1 MDRTTT
7 LPSQAVAAAAPWLR
21 RHWRL
26 LAAAACLLVATAVAA
41 LAIPVRQPATAGASQ
56 QPRVE
61 DALAA
66 AATAAED
73 LTPLLD
79 SVRWGT
85 SLREVLA
92 AASQNAALAAE
103 STPPAAIEQ
112 GAAALNQVRFV
123 GYIAAPQRRAALL
136 ALPDGQV
143 VRVAPG
149 ESLRDGRAV
158 ASVSDRSLTLTTL
171 GDGEQVLPLFPP
183 VYVPAPRSDADRS
196 PESR

>member
-1 MDRTTT
+1 MDQTTT
-7 LPSQAVAAAAPWLR
+7 LPAQAIAAAAPWLR
-21 RHWRL
+21 RHGRL
-26 LAAAACLLVATAVAA
+26 LAAAVCLLVATVVAA
-41 LAIPVRQPATAGASQ
+41 LAIPVRQPAMAGASQ

-66 AATAAED
+66 AATADED

-85 SLREVLA
+85 SLREVMA
-92 AASQNAALAAE
+92 AAQTAALAAE
-103 STPPAAIEQ
+103 SALPAATEQ

-136 ALPDGQV
+136 ALPDGEV

-158 ASVSDRSLTLTTL
+158 ASVSDRSLTLTAL

-183 VYVPAPRSDADRS
+183 VYVPAPRSDADGS

>member
-1 MDRTTT
+1 MDQTTA
-7 LPSQAVAAAAPWLR
+7 LPSQTVGAVAPWLR
-21 RHWRL
+21 RHGRM
-26 LAAAACLLVATAVAA
+26 LAAAACLFVATVVAA
-41 LAIPVRQPATAGASQ
+41 LAIPVRQHAAIGASQ
-56 QPRVE
+56 QPLME

-66 AATAAED
+66 AATADED

-92 AASQNAALAAE
+92 AAQTAALAAE
-103 STPPAAIEQ
+103 SAPPTSIEQ
-112 GAAALNQVRFV
+112 GAARNEVRFV

-136 ALPDGQV
+136 ALPDGEV

-158 ASVSDRSLTLTTL
+158 ASVSDGSLTLTAL

-183 VYVPAPRSDADRS
+183 VYVPAPRSDADGS

>member
-1 MDRTTT
+1 MDQTTT
-7 LPSQAVAAAAPWLR
+7 LTSQAVAAAAPWLR
-21 RHWRL
+21 RHGRL
-26 LAAAACLLVATAVAA
+26 LAAAACLLVATVVAA

-56 QPRVE
+56 QPWVE

-66 AATAAED
+66 AATADED

-92 AASQNAALAAE
+92 AQTAALAAE
-103 STPPAAIEQ
+103 SALPAATEQ

-136 ALPDGQV
+136 ALPDGEV

-158 ASVSDRSLTLTTL
+158 ASVSDRSLTLTAL

-183 VYVPAPRSDADRS
+183 VYVPAPRSDADGS

>member
-1 MDRTTT
+1 MDQTTA
-7 LPSQAVAAAAPWLR
+7 LPSQTVAAVAPWLR
-21 RHWRL
+21 RHGRM
-26 LAAAACLLVATAVAA
+26 LAAIACLFVATVVAA
-41 LAIPVRQPATAGASQ
+41 LAIPVRQHAAIGASQ
-56 QPRVE
+56 QPLME

-66 AATAAED
+66 AATADED

-92 AASQNAALAAE
+92 AAQTAALVAE
-103 STPPAAIEQ
+103 SAPPDSIEQ
-112 GAAALNQVRFV
+112 GAALNEVRFV

-136 ALPDGQV
+136 ALPDGEV

-158 ASVSDRSLTLTTL
+158 ASVSDGSLTLTAL

-183 VYVPAPRSDADRS
+183 VYVPAPRSDADGS

>member
-1 MDRTTT
+1 MDQTTA
-7 LPSQAVAAAAPWLR
+7 LPSQTVAAVAPWLR
-21 RHWRL
+21 RHGRM
-26 LAAAACLLVATAVAA
+26 LAAIACLFVATVVAA
-41 LAIPVRQPATAGASQ
+41 LAIPVRQHAAIGASQ
-56 QPRVE
+56 QPLME

-66 AATAAED
+66 AATADED

-92 AASQNAALAAE
+92 AALTAALAAE
-103 STPPAAIEQ
+103 SAPPDSIEQ
-112 GAAALNQVRFV
+112 GAAALNDVRFV

-136 ALPDGQV
+136 ALPDGEV

-158 ASVSDRSLTLTTL
+158 ASVSDGSLTLTAL

-183 VYVPAPRSDADRS
+183 VYVPAPRSDADGS

>member
-1 MDRTTT
+1 MDQTTA
-7 LPSQAVAAAAPWLR
+7 LPSQTVAAVAPWLR
-21 RHWRL
+21 RHGRM
-26 LAAAACLLVATAVAA
+26 LAAAACLFVATVVAA
-41 LAIPVRQPATAGASQ
+41 LAIPVRQHAAIGASQ
-56 QPRVE
+56 QPLME

-66 AATAAED
+66 AATADED

-92 AASQNAALAAE
+92 AAQTAALVAE
-103 STPPAAIEQ
+103 SAPPDSIEQ
-112 GAAALNQVRFV
+112 GAARNEVRFV

-136 ALPDGQV
+136 ALPDGEV

-149 ESLRDGRAV
+149 ENLRDGRAV
-158 ASVSDRSLTLTTL
+158 ASVSDGSLTLTAL

-183 VYVPAPRSDADRS
+183 VYVPAPRSDADGS